1 MTTIDAVVTKILRLL
16 LYSVHSL
23 IGSRFYSFSVLKE
36 FLNIIE
42 ITYFQN
48 LCENQ
53 NLIFF
58 RTEMKNDKKDKYI
71 LTCV

>member
-16 LYSVHSL
+16 LYSEHSL

-42 ITYFQN
+42 LTYFQN

-58 RTEMKNDKKDKYI
+58 RAEMKNDKKDKYI